1 MFEREKRYVTG
12 GIDQRVPQELQ
23 CLIWT
28 SVDMRVLLAN
38 EKIDYLQVF
47 TFKKID
53 EEILS
58 LHHEQEQPP
67 ILNVHYTN
75 YRPEYEEIINEKIYV
90 IDDGDHSTMLF
101 AYEY

>member
-1 MFEREKRYVTG
+1 MFESQNRYLTC
-12 GIDQRVPQELQ
+12 GIDQRLPQELQ
-23 CLIWT
+23 RLIWT
-28 SVDMRVLLAN
+28 SIDMRVLLAK

-53 EEILS
+53 DEILA

-67 ILNVHYTN
+67 MLNVHYTN
-75 YRPEYEEIINEKIYV
+75 YRPEYEEILNEKIYV
-90 IDDGDHSTMLF
+90 IDDGDHSSMLF

>member
-1 MFEREKRYVTG
+1 MFNKEKRYVTG
-12 GIDQRVPQELQ
+12 GIDERLPQELQ
-23 CLIWT
+23 RLIWT

-53 EEILS
+53 GEVLA

-75 YRPEYEEIINEKIYV
+75 YRPEYEEILHEKIFV

>member
-1 MFEREKRYVTG
+1 MFEANNRYITC
-12 GIDQRVPQELQ
+12 GIDERLPQELQ
-23 CLIWT
+23 RLIWT

-53 EEILS
+53 DEILA

-67 ILNVHYTN
+67 LLNVHYTN
-75 YRPEYEEIINEKIYV
+75 YRPDYEEILHEKIFV

>member
-1 MFEREKRYVTG
+1 MFDKETRYVTC
-12 GIDQRVPQELQ
+12 GIDERLPKDLQ

-28 SVDMRVLLAN
+28 SIEAQMFFTN
-38 EKIDYLQVF
+38 GKIDYLQVF

-53 EEILS
+53 GEILA
-58 LHHEQEQPP
+58 LQHTQEQPP
-67 ILNVHYTN
+67 RLNVTYIE
-75 YRPEYEEIINEKIYV
+75 YREEYNGVLEETIFV

>member
-1 MFEREKRYVTG
+1 MFDKEKRYVTC
-12 GIDQRVPQELQ
+12 GINERVPQELQ
-23 CLIWT
+23 CLMWASI
-28 SVDMRVLLAN
+28 DMRVLLAK

-53 EEILS
+53 GEILA

-67 ILNVHYTN
+67 MLNVHYTN
-75 YRPEYEEIINEKIYV
+75 YRPEYEEIINEKIFV

>member
-1 MFEREKRYVTG
+1 MFESQNRYLTC
-12 GIDQRVPQELQ
+12 GIDQRLPQELQ
-23 CLIWT
+23 RLIWT
-28 SVDMRVLLAN
+28 SIDMRVLLAK

-53 EEILS
+53 GEMLA

-75 YRPEYEEIINEKIYV
+75 YRPEYEEIINEKIFV

>member
-1 MFEREKRYVTG
+1 MFDPQKRYLTC
-12 GIDQRVPQELQ
+12 GIDKRLPQELQ
-23 CLIWT
+23 RLIWT
-28 SVDMRVLLAN
+28 SIDMRVLLAK
-38 EKIDYLQVF
+38 EKTDYLQVF

-53 EEILS
+53 EEILA

-67 ILNVHYTN
+67 LLNVHYTN
-75 YRPEYEEIINEKIYV
+75 YRPEYEEILNEKIYV

>member
-1 MFEREKRYVTG
+1 MFDKETRYVTG
-12 GIDQRVPQELQ
+12 GIDERVSQELQ
-23 CLIWT
+23 CLIWASIEARIFFT
-28 SVDMRVLLAN
+28 DG
-38 EKIDYLQVF
+38 KIDYLQVF

-53 EEILS
+53 GEILA

-75 YRPEYEEIINEKIYV
+75 YRPEYEEILNEKIYV

>member
-1 MFEREKRYVTG
+1 MFDKEKRYVTG
-12 GIDQRVPQELQ
+12 GVDERIPVDLQRLMWASIEAR
-23 CLIWT
+23 IFFA
-28 SVDMRVLLAN
+28 D

-53 EEILS
+53 DEILAV
-58 LHHEQEQPP
+58 HHEQEQPP

-75 YRPEYEEIINEKIYV
+75 YLPEYEEILHEKIFL

>member
-1 MFEREKRYVTG
+1 MFNKEKRYVTG
-12 GIDQRVPQELQ
+12 GIDERVPLELQ
-23 CLIWT
+23 CLMWASIEARIFFA
-28 SVDMRVLLAN
+28 D
-38 EKIDYLQVF
+38 EKID
-47 TFKKID
+47 D
-53 EEILS
+53 EVLA

-75 YRPEYEEIINEKIYV
+75 YRPEYEEILHEKIFV

>member
-1 MFEREKRYVTG
+1 MFEPQNRYVTC
-12 GIDQRVPQELQ
+12 GIDERLPQELQ
-23 CLIWT
+23 RLIWT
-28 SVDMRVLLAN
+28 SVDARILFSD

-53 EEILS
+53 GEILAV
-58 LHHEQEQPP
+58 HHEQEQPP
-67 ILNVHYTN
+67 LLNVNYTN
-75 YRPEYEEIINEKIYV
+75 YRPEYEDILHEKIFV

>member
-1 MFEREKRYVTG
+1 MFEPPNRYVTSA
-12 GIDQRVPQELQ
+12 IDQRLPQDLQ
-23 CLIWT
+23 RLIWT
-28 SVDMRVLLAN
+28 SIDARILFSN

-47 TFKKID
+47 TFKKLD
-53 EEILS
+53 EEILA

-67 ILNVHYTN
+67 MLNVHYTN
-75 YRPEYEEIINEKIYV
+75 YRPEYEEILHEKIFV

>member
-1 MFEREKRYVTG
+1 MFDKEKRYITC
-12 GIDQRVPQELQ
+12 GIDGRLPQDLQR
-23 CLIWT
+23 LIWT
-28 SVDMRVLLAN
+28 SIDARILFAN

-53 EEILS
+53 EEILA

-75 YRPEYEEIINEKIYV
+75 YRPEYEEILNEKIFV

>member
-1 MFEREKRYVTG
+1 MFEREKRYVTC
-12 GIDQRVPQELQ
+12 GIDERVPQDLQ
-23 CLIWT
+23 RLIWT
-28 SVDMRVLLAN
+28 SVEARVLFAN

-53 EEILS
+53 GEILA

-67 ILNVHYTN
+67 LLNVNYTN
-75 YRPEYEEIINEKIYV
+75 YRPEYEDILHEKIFV

>member
-1 MFEREKRYVTG
+1 MFEPQNRYVTC
-12 GIDQRVPQELQ
+12 GIDEHLPQELQ
-23 CLIWT
+23 RLIWT

-53 EEILS
+53 EEILA

-67 ILNVHYTN
+67 MLNVHYTN
-75 YRPEYEEIINEKIYV
+75 YRPEYEEILNEKIFV

>member
-1 MFEREKRYVTG
+1 MFEPQNRYVTC
-12 GIDQRVPQELQ
+12 GIDERLPQELQ
-23 CLIWT
+23 HLIWT

-53 EEILS
+53 GEVLAV
-58 LHHEQEQPP
+58 HHEQEQPP

-75 YRPEYEEIINEKIYV
+75 YRPEYEEILHEKIYV

>member
-1 MFEREKRYVTG
+1 MFDKEKRYITC
-12 GIDQRVPQELQ
+12 GIDQRLPQELQ
-23 CLIWT
+23 HLIWT
-28 SVDMRVLLAN
+28 LIDARILFSD

-53 EEILS
+53 EEILA

-75 YRPEYEEIINEKIYV
+75 YRPEYEEILHEKIFV

>member
-1 MFEREKRYVTG
+1 MFEREKRYVTC
-12 GIDQRVPQELQ
+12 GIDERVPQDLQ
-23 CLIWT
+23 RLIWT
-28 SVDMRVLLAN
+28 SVDARVLFAN

-53 EEILS
+53 GEILA
-58 LHHEQEQPP
+58 LYHEQEEPP
-67 ILNVHYTN
+67 MLNVHYTN
-75 YRPEYEEIINEKIYV
+75 YRSEYEEILNEKIYV

>member
-1 MFEREKRYVTG
+1 MFEPQNRYVTC
-12 GIDQRVPQELQ
+12 GIDQRLPQDLQ
-23 CLIWT
+23 RLIWT
-28 SVDMRVLLAN
+28 SVDARILFSN

-53 EEILS
+53 DEVLA

-75 YRPEYEEIINEKIYV
+75 YRPEYEEILHEKIFV

>member
-1 MFEREKRYVTG
+1 MFDKEKRYITG
-12 GIDQRVPQELQ
+12 GIDEHVPQELQ
-23 CLIWT
+23 CLMWASIEARIFFA
-28 SVDMRVLLAN
+28 D

-53 EEILS
+53 GEMLA

-75 YRPEYEEIINEKIYV
+75 YRPEYEEILNEKIYV

>member
-1 MFEREKRYVTG
+1 MFESQNRHVTC
-12 GIDQRVPQELQ
+12 GIDERLPQELQ
-23 CLIWT
+23 RLIWT

-53 EEILS
+53 GEVLA

-75 YRPEYEEIINEKIYV
+75 YRPEYEEILHEKIYV

>member
-1 MFEREKRYVTG
+1 MFESQNRYLTC
-12 GIDQRVPQELQ
+12 GIDQRLPQELQ
-23 CLIWT
+23 RLIWT
-28 SVDMRVLLAN
+28 SIDMRVLLAK

-53 EEILS
+53 DEILA
-58 LHHEQEQPP
+58 LHHEQERPP
-67 ILNVHYTN
+67 MLNVHYTN
-75 YRPEYEEIINEKIYV
+75 YRPEYEEILNEKIYV

>member
-1 MFEREKRYVTG
+1 MFDIENRYVTC
-12 GIDQRVPQELQ
+12 GIDERLPQELQ
-23 CLIWT
+23 RLIWT

-53 EEILS
+53 GEVLA

-75 YRPEYEEIINEKIYV
+75 YRPEYEEILHEKIFV

>member
-1 MFEREKRYVTG
+1 MFEPQNRFVTC
-12 GIDQRVPQELQ
+12 GIDQRLPHELQ
-23 CLIWT
+23 SLIWT
-28 SVDMRVLLAN
+28 SIDARILFSN

-53 EEILS
+53 GEILA
-58 LHHEQEQPP
+58 LHHEQEEPP
-67 ILNVHYTN
+67 LLNVHYTN
-75 YRPEYEEIINEKIYV
+75 YRPEYEESLNEKIFV

>member
-1 MFEREKRYVTG
+1 MFEPQNRYVTC
-12 GIDQRVPQELQ
+12 GIDERLPQELQ
-23 CLIWT
+23 RLIWT

-53 EEILS
+53 GEVLA

-67 ILNVHYTN
+67 MLNVHYTN
-75 YRPEYEEIINEKIYV
+75 YRPEYEDILHEKIFV

>member
-1 MFEREKRYVTG
+1 MFEPQNRYVTC
-12 GIDQRVPQELQ
+12 GIDERLPQELQ
-23 CLIWT
+23 RLIWT

-53 EEILS
+53 DEVLA

-67 ILNVHYTN
+67 DIERALHQLPPRIRRNPTRKN
-75 YRPEYEEIINEKIYV
+75 LRNRRRRP
-90 IDDGDHSTMLF
+90 
-101 AYEY
+101 

>member
-1 MFEREKRYVTG
+1 MFNKEKRYVTG
-12 GIDQRVPQELQ
+12 GIDEHVPLELQ
-23 CLIWT
+23 CLMWASIEARIFFA
-28 SVDMRVLLAN
+28 D

-53 EEILS
+53 DEVLA

-75 YRPEYEEIINEKIYV
+75 YRPEYEEILHEKIFV

>member
-1 MFEREKRYVTG
+1 MFNREKRYVTG
-12 GIDQRVPQELQ
+12 GIDERLSPDLQR
-23 CLIWT
+23 LIWT
-28 SVDMRVLLAN
+28 AIDMRLLFPAK
-38 EKIDYLQVF
+38 KIDYLQVF

-58 LHHEQEQPP
+58 LHHEQEEPP

-75 YRPEYEEIINEKIYV
+75 YRPEYEEILHEKIFV

>member
-1 MFEREKRYVTG
+1 MFEPQNRYVTC
-12 GIDQRVPQELQ
+12 GIDERLPQDLQ
-23 CLIWT
+23 CMIWA
-28 SVDMRVLLAN
+28 SIDMRRLITDN
-38 EKIDYLQVF
+38 KMDYLQVF

-67 ILNVHYTN
+67 ILNVHYIN
-75 YRPEYEEIINEKIYV
+75 YRPEYEVILHEKIFV

>member
-1 MFEREKRYVTG
+1 MFNKEKRYVTG
-12 GIDQRVPQELQ
+12 GIDERLPQELQ
-23 CLIWT
+23 RLIWT

-53 EEILS
+53 GEILAV
-58 LHHEQEQPP
+58 HHEQEQPP
-67 ILNVHYTN
+67 LLNVNYTN
-75 YRPEYEEIINEKIYV
+75 YRPEYEELLHEKIFV

>member
-1 MFEREKRYVTG
+1 MFEREKRYVTC
-12 GIDQRVPQELQ
+12 GIDERVPQDLQ
-23 CLIWT
+23 RLIWT
-28 SVDMRVLLAN
+28 SVDARVLFAN

-53 EEILS
+53 GEILA
-58 LHHEQEQPP
+58 LHHEQEEPP
-67 ILNVHYTN
+67 ILNVHYTQN
-75 YRPEYEEIINEKIYV
+75 REEYNSILEEKIFV